1 METDLQREAADMNVI
16 TISREF
22 GSGGRELGKRMADI
36 LGYAYYD
43 REIISRIADEQ
54 GLDIAFVDK
63 MLQQSVWRTMPITV
77 QRSISTPM
85 YPTIGTSLLVKE
97 KQIIERIGK
106 AGENCILV
114 GRNADVYLHN
124 LHPFSVFVCAETSA
138 KLARC
143 RERAAEGEN
152 LTDRELEKNMKRI
165 DKGRAS
171 IREFVGG
178 GEWGKPVNYSL
189 TVNTTGWEIKRLAQ
203 MVAQYAVEWFEQNNA
218 D

>member
-1 METDLQREAADMNVI
+1 MNII

-36 LGYAYYD
+36 LGYEYYD

-63 MLQQSVWRTMPITV
+63 MLQQSVWRSMPITV
-77 QRSISTPM
+77 QRSISMPM

-97 KQIIERIGK
+97 KQIIDRIGNTGK
-106 AGENCILV
+106 NCILV
-114 GRNADVYLHN
+114 GRNADVYLRDRN
-124 LHPFSVFVCAETSA
+124 PFSIFVCAETAA
-138 KLARC
+138 KLERC

-152 LTDRELEKNMKRI
+152 LTDRELEKNMRRI

-178 GEWGKPVNYSL
+178 GEWGKPINYSL
-189 TVNTTGWEIKRLAQ
+189 TVNTTGWEIKQLAPI
-203 MVAQYAVEWFEQNNA
+203 VAQFAQAWFA
-218 D
+218 PSKKG

>member
-1 METDLQREAADMNVI
+1 MNII

-36 LGYAYYD
+36 LGYEYYD

-63 MLQQSVWRTMPITV
+63 MLQQSVWRSMPITV
-77 QRSISTPM
+77 QRSISMPM

-97 KQIIERIGK
+97 KQIIDRIGNTGK
-106 AGENCILV
+106 NCILV
-114 GRNADVYLHN
+114 GRNADVYLRDRN
-124 LHPFSVFVCAETSA
+124 PFSIFVCAETAA
-138 KLARC
+138 KLERC

-152 LTDRELEKNMKRI
+152 LTDRELEKNMRRI

-178 GEWGKPVNYSL
+178 GEWGKPINYSL
-189 TVNTTGWEIKRLAQ
+189 TVNTTGWEIKQLAPI
-203 MVAQYAVEWFEQNNA
+203 VAQFAQAWFAQSKKG
-218 D
+218 

>member
-1 METDLQREAADMNVI
+1 MEPDLQREAADMNII

-36 LGYAYYD
+36 LGYEYYD

-54 GLDIAFVDK
+54 RLDIAFVDK
-63 MLQQSVWRTMPITV
+63 MLQQSVWRSMPITV
-77 QRSISTPM
+77 QRSISMPM

-97 KQIIERIGK
+97 KQIIDRIGNTGK
-106 AGENCILV
+106 NCILV
-114 GRNADVYLHN
+114 GRNADVYLRDRN
-124 LHPFSVFVCAETSA
+124 PFSIFVCAETAA
-138 KLARC
+138 KLERC

-152 LTDRELEKNMKRI
+152 LTDRELEKNMRRI

-178 GEWGKPVNYSL
+178 GEWGKPINYSL
-189 TVNTTGWEIKRLAQ
+189 TVNTTGWEIKQLAPI
-203 MVAQYAVEWFEQNNA
+203 VAQFAQAWFAQRKKR
-218 D
+218 